1 MEDAII
7 KVDHV
12 SMRFNLAREKVDS
25 LKEYIIKA
33 FKGKLQYDEFWALKD
48 VSFEVKR
55 GDAVGLIGLNGSG
68 KSTIVKL
75 LLRLYD
81 IDQGQILLNGID
93 IKEYDTAKYRSMFSA
108 LFQDFIE
115 YSFTLRE
122 NIALSHFAELQND
135 EKINDAID
143 KSELREVIQSWA
155 KGLETPLTRGFPFF
169 R

>member
-1 MEDAII
+1 MGE
-7 KVDHV
+7 
-12 SMRFNLAREKVDS
+12 
-25 LKEYIIKA
+25 
-33 FKGKLQYDEFWALKD
+33 
-48 VSFEVKR
+48 
-55 GDAVGLIGLNGSG
+55 NGSG

-143 KSELREVIQSWA
+143 KSELREVIQS
-155 KGLETPLTRGFPFF
+155 
-169 R
+169 